1 MNRPIFFN
9 FSLKENEHFGSDLF
23 FFFITKPPVVYF
35 YFQFRYFFLLD
46 YETKK
51 NVSFCF
57 AFNLFGSRSGST
69 GPVLVKKKLYFSILL
84 DLSLVLPS
92 FLPWGSRPPTP
103 PHYPQRERI
112 FLLAIGSQFSCSK
125 PTQTCGVVTH
135 QLGKSLHPVPKEGL
149 PRVAT
154 PVREPTVADLD
165 WGSRPTVW
173 KETPSLPP
181 PTKPLRV
188 ATPKV
193 GEPTSFGVTTH
204 RKIQVGEPGSET
216 SDETSGE
223 NLWGSWPPQLGNT
236 PPVGSRPTSWGTC
249 VGEEKRIGRR
259 RRRRR
264 RKQRRRRRRK

>member
-1 MNRPIFFN
+1 MFRFV
-9 FSLKENEHFGSDLF
+9 SLS
-23 FFFITKPPVVYF
+23 IY
-35 YFQFRYFFLLD
+35 
-46 YETKK
+46 
-51 NVSFCF
+51 
-57 AFNLFGSRSGST
+57 SGHA
-69 GPVLVKKKLYFSILL
+69 VDRRDQCWLKKKLYFSILL

-154 PVREPTVADLD
+154 PKVREPTVADLD